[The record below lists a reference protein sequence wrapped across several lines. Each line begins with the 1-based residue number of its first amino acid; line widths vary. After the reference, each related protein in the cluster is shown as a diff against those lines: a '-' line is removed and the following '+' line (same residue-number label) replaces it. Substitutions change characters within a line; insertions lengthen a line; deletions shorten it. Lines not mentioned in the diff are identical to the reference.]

1 MHTIKAFQKN
11 KDLKFQG
18 NDSFFSVCVFPFD
31 NIMKKSPI
39 FLSHL
44 NEINGDCEKILPV
57 SGSRMMD
64 FTARL

>member
-31 NIMKKSPI
+31 NNMKKSPI
-39 FLSHL
+39 FLSRF
-44 NEINGDCEKILPV
+44 NEIN
-57 SGSRMMD
+57 S
-64 FTARL
+64 A